1 MKAPLPV
8 PLETEYLLSLGH
20 SLHTVIIVMI
30 IIYKILICYMTGKE
44 GLSEPLLGGLFEGI
58 FDGYQS
64 VTKKM
69 DGI

>member
-1 MKAPLPV
+1 MKAPLSV

-30 IIYKILICYMTGKE
+30 IIYKILIYCMTGSE
-44 GLSEPLLGGLFEGI
+44 VLSEPLLGGPFEGI
-58 FDGYQS
+58 FDGNQS
-64 VTKKM
+64 GTKKV